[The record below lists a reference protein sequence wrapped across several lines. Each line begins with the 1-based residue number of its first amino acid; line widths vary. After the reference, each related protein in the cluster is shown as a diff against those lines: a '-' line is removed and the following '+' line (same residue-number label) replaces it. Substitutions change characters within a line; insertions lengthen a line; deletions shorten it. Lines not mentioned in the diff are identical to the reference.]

1 MSRAATSGGI
11 RSSRHQVPQPA
22 HRAPVHTPSGV
33 DVHDTEPCGQPSEES
48 RSVTPPSPL
57 TVAA

>member
-11 RSSRHQVPQPA
+11 RSGRHQVPQPA
-22 HRAPVHTPSGV
+22 HLAPVHTPSGV
-33 DVHDTEPCGQPSEES
+33 DVHDTERCGQPEES
-48 RSVTPPSPL
+48 RSVILPPPP